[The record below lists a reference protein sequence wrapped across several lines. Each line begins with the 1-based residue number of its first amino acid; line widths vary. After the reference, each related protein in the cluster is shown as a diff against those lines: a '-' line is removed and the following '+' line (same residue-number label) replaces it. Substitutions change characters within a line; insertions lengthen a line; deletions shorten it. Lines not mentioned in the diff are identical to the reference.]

1 MRKPSPRATPPAP
14 RPAPER
20 TPEPGPTSAAAPPPP
35 VTVRPE
41 PPPPAPVALPHY
53 RPATRPQPKGGTS
66 VLTTT
71 LVIIAPAVLATAILR
86 SRSR

>member
-1 MRKPSPRATPPAP
+1 MPT
-14 RPAPER
+14 
-20 TPEPGPTSAAAPPPP
+20 PGPTSAAAPPPSA
-35 VTVRPE
+35 RPE
-41 PPPPAPVALPHY
+41 PPSAAPVALPHY
-53 RPATRPQPKGGTS
+53 RPATRPRPKRGTS